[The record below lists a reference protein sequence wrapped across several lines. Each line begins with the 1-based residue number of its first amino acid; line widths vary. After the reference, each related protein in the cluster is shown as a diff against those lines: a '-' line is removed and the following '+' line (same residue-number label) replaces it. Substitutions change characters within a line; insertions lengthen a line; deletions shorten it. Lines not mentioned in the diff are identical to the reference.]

1 MPLFAY
7 VWEYRVHD
15 DELER
20 FQEVYGPGGDWVQLF
35 EKAEGYVRTDLFR
48 DADDPARFLTT
59 DFWVSRNARDTFR
72 RKFAEAFE
80 KLDRECEALTVEERF
95 VGDFD
100 VLHTD

>member
-1 MPLFAY
+1 MTLFAY
-7 VWEYRVHD
+7 FWEYRVHD
-15 DELER
+15 DKVEL
-20 FQEVYGPGGDWVQLF
+20 FQKVYGPGGDWVQLF

-59 DFWVSRNARDTFR
+59 DFWISRDAFR

-80 KLDRECEALTVEERF
+80 KLDRECEALTIEERF

-100 VLHTD
+100 VLHTH